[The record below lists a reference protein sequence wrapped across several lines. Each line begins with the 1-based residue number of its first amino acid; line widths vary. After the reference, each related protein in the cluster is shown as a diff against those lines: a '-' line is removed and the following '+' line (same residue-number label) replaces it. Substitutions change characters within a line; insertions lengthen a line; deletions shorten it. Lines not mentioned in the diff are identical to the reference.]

1 MEAHRAMLQ
10 PTSPGALEDPG
21 GGGVH
26 KPGRLLSSSRTS
38 TVTDNAEQHPLLET
52 KFGCLFIVAR

>member
-21 GGGVH
+21 GGGAQTRTPLILVTH
-26 KPGRLLSSSRTS
+26 KHGNR
-38 TVTDNAEQHPLLET
+38 Q
-52 KFGCLFIVAR
+52 C